1 MRLAPLVDPS
11 PELGGDE
18 LARTA
23 RQRRLPELGEIGQ
36 RRLAASRIAVL
47 GAGGLGAPAL
57 QYLAAAGVGTIGII
71 DADAVEP
78 SNLHRQVIHGI
89 GDVGARKTASA
100 ARSLR
105 ELSPDVTVIEHDERL
120 DESNA
125 ARILGGYDLVLD
137 GADNFATRYA
147 VADACDHLGLPLVWG
162 SVLRFDAQLSVFWAS
177 PPAPADGVTLRDV
190 FPEPPP
196 AGTVP
201 SCAEAGVLG
210 ALCGIVGSM
219 MAVEAIKLVTGI
231 GEALLGR
238 LVVIEALTM
247 RVSEVPLRAA
257 SPAPGPSPTP
267 VPAPFSAVAATDMT
281 APATSNSASTHT
293 APSGPV
299 HPGAPLD
306 FDPSRDARGPFID
319 VREPDEYAIDAIP
332 GAHSLPLSELIHLE
346 QEPAALTARLRHLL
360 ADDAPEPT
368 SPLNLY
374 CVSATRARRAALL
387 LAPHGYEVRVVQP
400 SALRLLRAPA
410 GLPDAD
416 AAQAGT
422 LA

>member
-1 MRLAPLVDPS
+1 MRLAPLVEPS
-11 PELGGDE
+11 PELGGGE

-36 RRLAASRIAVL
+36 RRLAASRVAVL

-89 GDVGARKTASA
+89 GDVGDRKTASA

-105 ELSPDVTVIEHDERL
+105 KLAPDVTVIEHDERL
-120 DESNA
+120 DEENA
-125 ARILGGYDLVLD
+125 ARILDDYDLVLD

-147 VADACDHLGLPLVWG
+147 IADACVALGVPLVWG
-162 SVLRFDAQLSVFWAS
+162 SVLRFDAQLSVFWSA
-177 PPAPADGVTLRDV
+177 PPAPAVGVTLRDV

-196 AGTVP
+196 TGSVP

-210 ALCGIVGSM
+210 ALCGVVGSM
-219 MAVEAIKLVTGI
+219 MAVEAIKLITGI
-231 GEALLGR
+231 GEVLLGR
-238 LVVIEALTM
+238 LVVVEALTM

-257 SPAPGPSPTP
+257 HQ
-267 VPAPFSAVAATDMT
+267 
-281 APATSNSASTHT
+281 APAARPTEQLDPQDR
-293 APSGPV
+293 APSTASP
-299 HPGAPLD
+299 APLD
-306 FDPSRDARGPFID
+306 FDPARDARGQFID
-319 VREPDEYAIDAIP
+319 VREPDEYAVDALP
-332 GAHSLPLSELIHLE
+332 GAHSLPLSELLQLE
-346 QEPAALTARLRHLL
+346 REPAALTARLRRL
-360 ADDAPEPT
+360 AGDDAGTT
-368 SPLNLY
+368 SAPLNLY

-387 LAPHGYEVRVVQP
+387 LAPHGIEVRVVQSP
-400 SALRLLRAPA
+400 ELSSLRDPA
-410 GLPDAD
+410 GAPRASTPQTR
-416 AAQAGT
+416 A

>member
-36 RRLAASRIAVL
+36 RRLAASRVAVL

-105 ELSPDVTVIEHDERL
+105 ELAPDVTVIEHDERL

-125 ARILGGYDLVLD
+125 TRILGGYDLVLD

-147 VADACDHLGLPLVWG
+147 VADACEHLGLPLVWG
-162 SVLRFDAQLSVFWAS
+162 SVLRFDAQLSVFWSA
-177 PPAPADGVTLRDV
+177 PPAPAVGVTLRDV

-196 AGTVP
+196 AGSVP

-231 GEALLGR
+231 GEVLLGR
-238 LVVIEALTM
+238 LVVVEALTM
-247 RVSEVPLRAA
+247 RVSELPLRAVPQQL
-257 SPAPGPSPTP
+257 PAQPSARTAARDQPAAPPPGQPS
-267 VPAPFSAVAATDMT
+267 
-281 APATSNSASTHT
+281 
-293 APSGPV
+293 
-299 HPGAPLD
+299 PLD
-306 FDPSRDARGPFID
+306 FDPTRDARGHFVD
-319 VREPDEYAIDAIP
+319 VREPDEYAVDAIP

-346 QEPAALTARLRHLL
+346 REPEALTARLRHLL
-360 ADDAPEPT
+360 REDEAEVPT
-368 SPLNLY
+368 PLNLY

-400 SALRLLRAPA
+400 SALSLLRAPT